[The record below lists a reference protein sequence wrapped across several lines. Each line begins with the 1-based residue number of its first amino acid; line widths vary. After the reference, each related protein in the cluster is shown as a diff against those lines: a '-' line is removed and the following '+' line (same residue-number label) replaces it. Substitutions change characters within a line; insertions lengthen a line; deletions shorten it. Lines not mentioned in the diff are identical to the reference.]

1 MLPEVFMFYLGM
13 VNLSA
18 FCLFGIDKRRAKK
31 RRWRIPERRL
41 FAVALAGGSIG
52 ALAGMYGF
60 RHKTR
65 HKLFAVGMP
74 LLFLAQVGVALIVFM
89 KLCVW
94 GIGK

>member
-1 MLPEVFMFYLGM
+1 MLPEIFIFYLGM

-18 FCLFGIDKRRAKK
+18 FCLFGLDKRRAVK
-31 RRWRIPERRL
+31 RLWRIPERRL
-41 FAVALAGGSIG
+41 FAIALAGGSIG

-74 LLFLAQVGVALIVFM
+74 LLFLAQAGMALILFI
-89 KLCVW
+89 KL
-94 GIGK
+94 